1 MARAG
6 FGLLSVLLSLLVIG
20 LLGAVALNHYWSV
33 TPDPRAGGA
42 PGEGVRPDRSARLA
56 EAQAISSRAMT
67 ALTLCAQTTGMAGG
81 MAGGTAGGMTGR
93 ASGGCSLAEIASSAG
108 VGPNGVTADGRWQIT
123 SAEIS
128 AGGGGGGALT
138 GQVSIT
144 GVGGSAAGL
153 SASLFATPGGMVS
166 RCDVGGAPPPSNP
179 SSGRGC

>member
-6 FGLLSVLLSLLVIG
+6 FGLLSVLISLLVIG
-20 LLGAVALNHYWSV
+20 LLGAAALNHYWRA

-42 PGEGVRPDRSARLA
+42 PGESVGPDQSARLA
-56 EAQAISSRAMT
+56 EAQALSSRAMT
-67 ALTLCAQTTGMAGG
+67 VLTLCAQTTGMAGG
-81 MAGGTAGGMTGR
+81 AAGGVPGR
-93 ASGGCSLAEIASSAG
+93 ASGRCSLAEIASSAG

-123 SAEIS
+123 SAEIG
-128 AGGGGGGALT
+128 AGGGGALT

-144 GVGGSAAGL
+144 GVGGNAAGL

-166 RCDVGGAPPPSNP
+166 RCDVGGAPPPSSP

>member
-20 LLGAVALNHYWSV
+20 LLGAVALNHYWSA
-33 TPDPRAGGA
+33 TPDPRAGTA
-42 PGEGVRPDRSARLA
+42 PGEGVSPDQSARLA
-56 EAQAISSRAMT
+56 EAQALSSRAMT
-67 ALTLCAQTTGMAGG
+67 ALTLCAQTTGMPAD
-81 MAGGTAGGMTGR
+81 MPGR
-93 ASGGCSLAEIASSAG
+93 ASGRCSLAEIASNAG

-128 AGGGGGGALT
+128 AGGGGALT

-144 GVGGSAAGL
+144 GLGGSAAGL

-166 RCDVGGAPPPSNP
+166 RCDVGGAPPPASP
-179 SSGRGC
+179 SAGRGC

>member
-20 LLGAVALNHYWSV
+20 LLGAVALNHYWSA

-42 PGEGVRPDRSARLA
+42 PGESVSPDQSARLA
-56 EAQAISSRAMT
+56 EAQALSSRAMT
-67 ALTLCAQTTGMAGG
+67 ALTLCAQTTGMAAGMPGG
-81 MAGGTAGGMTGR
+81 AGGR
-93 ASGGCSLAEIASSAG
+93 CSLAEIASGAG
-108 VGPNGVTADGRWQIT
+108 VGPNGVTADGRWQIS

-128 AGGGGGGALT
+128 AGGGGGALT

-166 RCDVGGAPPPSNP
+166 RCDVGGAPPPPSP

>member
-56 EAQAISSRAMT
+56 EAQAISSRALT

-128 AGGGGGGALT
+128 AGGSGALT

-144 GVGGSAAGL
+144 GLGGNGAGF

-166 RCDVGGAPPPSNP
+166 RCDVGGAPPPSSP

>member
-20 LLGAVALNHYWSV
+20 LLGAVALNHYWSA

-42 PGEGVRPDRSARLA
+42 PGESVSPDQSTRLA
-56 EAQAISSRAMT
+56 EAQALSSRAMT
-67 ALTLCAQTTGMAGG
+67 ALTLCAQTTGIAAG
-81 MAGGTAGGMTGR
+81 MPGGTGGR
-93 ASGGCSLAEIASSAG
+93 CSLAEIASGAG
-108 VGPNGVTADGRWQIT
+108 VGPSGVTADGRWQIS

-128 AGGGGGGALT
+128 AGGSGALT
-138 GQVSIT
+138 RQVSIT
-144 GVGGSAAGL
+144 GLGGNAAGF

-166 RCDVGGAPPPSNP
+166 RCDVGGDPPPPSP